1 MAWEGVR
8 AAAAGERRLLRVAF
22 LVAAISAVPR
32 LVHLDVPPLDRHDFR
47 QTQTAITVQNFL
59 DHGVK
64 VLRYETPVFGPPWT
78 VPFEFPLFQLL
89 AYAVAKILGLNV
101 DLACRLTAVLCFYAS
116 AAMLFVLV
124 RHWASTR
131 LAVLA
136 LAAYV
141 LSPFSVIWSRAVLID
156 YTSVALAL
164 GYLHA
169 TLLWSLEGRAAAAIW
184 AVPLGALGAVTK
196 ITTGATVAVPVALA
210 LAWRVHR
217 SWVARR
223 SEGQPLL
230 DLGVGVAIAG
240 IPLAAGIG
248 WTMWV
253 DAIKASQ
260 PATAA
265 LTSLSLA
272 RWNFGTWSQRTA
284 LDGWG
289 HILGW
294 VVTAIL
300 PGAFA
305 LSLLLAIPFFR
316 GSEPRLRR
324 AGWAA
329 LAGLLLPVALFFN
342 LYWVHDYYL
351 IALTPSLAFLAAAG
365 MSWLLDQPWLR
376 RPAVATAVLV
386 VACLSTV

>member
-101 DLACRLTAVLCFYAS
+101 DLACRLTAVLCFYAA

-136 LAAYV
+136 LAFYV

-169 TLLWSLEGRAAAAIW
+169 TLLWSLEGRSSAAFW
-184 AVPLGALGAVTK
+184 AVVLGALGAVTK
-196 ITTGATVAVPVALA
+196 ITTSAAVAVPVVLA
-210 LAWRVHR
+210 LVWRVRR
-217 SWVARR
+217 SWGARR
-223 SEGQPLL
+223 GEGLPLG
-230 DLGVGVAIAG
+230 DLGVAVAIAG

-248 WTMWV
+248 WTVWV
-253 DAIKASQ
+253 DTIKASQ
-260 PATAA
+260 PATAD
-265 LTSLSLA
+265 LTFRSLA
-272 RWNFGTWSQRTA
+272 TWNFGTLGQRGA
-284 LDGWG
+284 WDSWGRIAGW
-289 HILGW
+289 I
-294 VVTAIL
+294 VTAVV
-300 PGAFA
+300 PAGFA
-305 LSLLLAIPFFR
+305 LTLPLAIPFFR
-316 GSEPRLRR
+316 S
-324 AGWAA
+324 
-329 LAGLLLPVALFFN
+329 
-342 LYWVHDYYL
+342 
-351 IALTPSLAFLAAAG
+351 
-365 MSWLLDQPWLR
+365 
-376 RPAVATAVLV
+376 
-386 VACLSTV
+386 